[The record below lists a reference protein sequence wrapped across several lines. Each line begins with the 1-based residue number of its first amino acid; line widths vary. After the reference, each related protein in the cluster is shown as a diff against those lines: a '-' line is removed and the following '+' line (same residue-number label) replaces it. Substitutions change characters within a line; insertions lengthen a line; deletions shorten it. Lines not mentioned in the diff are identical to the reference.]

1 MSLFEGIVQRND
13 EIEDDGKRVE
23 NLIRGILAGN
33 IFDLGSAQVCW
44 VSFWA
49 SLIVEPPL
57 LVFCYCCYVEAQA
70 TLRRTSYVES
80 TKPSWYFF
88 LSNSLKIVTF
98 ILLNKCSFFRIP
110 RNCYMHGLLITLFF
124 SCILKLAEVF
134 AKDGMSFLASCQN
147 LVSRPWVIDDLD
159 AFKSKWTKKSW
170 EKVLFYC
177 CVILLPHTA
186 GCPYTRVC
194 FVHVI
199 HCHV

>member
-1 MSLFEGIVQRND
+1 MSLFEGVVQRND

-49 SLIVEPPL
+49 SLVVEFPL

-70 TLRRTSYVES
+70 TLCRISYVES
-80 TKPSWYFF
+80 TKQSWYFF
-88 LSNSLKIVTF
+88 FQV
-98 ILLNKCSFFRIP
+98 LLNSNIYTVKQMLF
-110 RNCYMHGLLITLFF
+110 LLYSMKLLHAWTSNNSFF

>member
-1 MSLFEGIVQRND
+1 MLF
-13 EIEDDGKRVE
+13 
-23 NLIRGILAGN
+23 L
-33 IFDLGSAQVCW
+33 
-44 VSFWA
+44 
-49 SLIVEPPL
+49 P
-57 LVFCYCCYVEAQA
+57 Y
-70 TLRRTSYVES
+70 S
-80 TKPSWYFF
+80 TKLLHAWT
-88 LSNSLKIVTF
+88 SNNS
-98 ILLNKCSFFRIP
+98 
-110 RNCYMHGLLITLFF
+110 FF